1 MVFNVTI
8 IKTIETNAYIKAD
21 NAEDAEEYIRHKI
34 DDGQI
39 TSLDGDGCIEVVAKD
54 ELCTDNVIIDY
65 DIEGK
70 WSTQIGRS
78 IHE

>member
-1 MVFNVTI
+1 MIYNVIVT
-8 IKTIETNAYIKAD
+8 KTIETNVFVKAD
-21 NAEDAEEYIRHKI
+21 NAEDAEEFIRHKI

-39 TSLDGDGCIEVVAKD
+39 TSLDGDGYIEVVAKD
-54 ELCTDNVIIDY
+54 ELCTDNVILDY

-78 IHE
+78 M

>member
-1 MVFNVTI
+1 MVFNVVIT
-8 IKTIETNAYIKAD
+8 KTIETNVFIKAN

-39 TSLDGDGCIEVVAKD
+39 TLHDGDGYVEVVAKD
-54 ELCTDNVIIDY
+54 ELCTDNVILDY
-65 DIEGK
+65 DIENK